1 MKKLLSVLGGLV
13 LLVVAIVGAV
23 FALTSGVTGGAD
35 DFFKLVKSGDYKAA
49 YQSTSQEF
57 QKATSMEQFT
67 DFLNQTTMVKFDH
80 AEWTSRSMQNS
91 LGNVE
96 GTVVTTDKAVVPV
109 TMDLVNED
117 GKWKVLNLR
126 PVVGGL
132 QPETATNKDSN
143 TMAKADLP
151 SDDQVNALI
160 TASVNDFVDA
170 VKSKDFNTFYGNVS
184 EVWKAQTNA
193 GELEKA
199 FEQLMDERVNLDFV
213 KTTKPVLN
221 AKPELD
227 QDNILVVD
235 GTYPSKDANFV
246 FHMGYVYEYPNW
258 KLIGITVNL
267 K

>member
-1 MKKLLSVLGGLV
+1 MKKLLSILGGLV
-13 LLVVAIVGAV
+13 LVVVAIVAAV

-35 DFFKLVKSGDYKAA
+35 DFFKLVKSGEYKAA
-49 YQSTSQEF
+49 YESTSKEF

-80 AEWTSRSMQNS
+80 AEWTSRSMQNN

-96 GTVVTTDKAVVPV
+96 GTVVTTDKGVVPV

-132 QPETATNKDSN
+132 QPETASTRDANNSPRP
-143 TMAKADLP
+143 DLP
-151 SDDQVNALI
+151 SDDQVNALV
-160 TASVNDFVDA
+160 TASINDFVDA
-170 VKSKDFNTFYGNVS
+170 VKAKDFNTFYDNVS

-199 FEQLMDERVNLDFV
+199 FEQLMDEKVDLGFV
-213 KTTKPVLN
+213 KTAKPVLN

-235 GTYPSKDANFV
+235 GTYPSKDANFA
-246 FHMGYVYEYPNW
+246 FHMGFVYEHPNW
-258 KLIGITVNL
+258 KLIGISVNL

>member
-1 MKKLLSVLGGLV
+1 MKKLLSILGGL
-13 LLVVAIVGAV
+13 LLVVAAIVGIV
-23 FALTSGVTGGAD
+23 FSLTAGVTGGAD

-49 YQSTSQEF
+49 YQSTSKEF
-57 QKATSMEQFT
+57 QKATSEEQFN

-80 AEWTSRSMQNS
+80 AEWTSRSVQNN

-132 QPETATNKDSN
+132 QPENSAIKDSK
-143 TMAKADLP
+143 TAAKPDLP
-151 SDDQVNALI
+151 SDDEVNALV
-160 TASVNDFVDA
+160 TASINDFVEA
-170 VKSKDFNTFYGNVS
+170 VKAKDFNTFYGNVS
-184 EVWKAQTNA
+184 EVWKTQTNVA
-193 GELEKA
+193 ELEKA
-199 FEQLMDERVNLDFV
+199 FEQLMDEKIDLGFV

-235 GTYPSKDANFV
+235 GMYPSKDANFM
-246 FHMGYVYEYPNW
+246 FHMGYVYEHPKW
-258 KLIGITVNL
+258 KLIGITVNF